1 MTAPDKEKTKK
12 SCFVIAPIGA
22 AGSDTRKRSDK
33 VLRHIF
39 RSALE
44 ENYTVT
50 RADEIDE
57 AGMITSQI
65 LRAVQD
71 SHLVV
76 ADLTETNP
84 NVLYELAV
92 RHAIEKPVIHVIE
105 PRLSKIPFD
114 IAGFR
119 TIEFDI
125 TDPDSIEIAVDKLRK
140 FAAQAEAGKWGENPI
155 KLANIMRPSKDDSPE
170 MLLLK
175 QAVEG
180 ISMISE
186 RLENLES
193 SGRTGFYGDRQV
205 VPGDIAQWWAARN
218 RAWHQTLDPEILR
231 RTMESVYK
239 SVGVKN
245 AQEFDRA
252 LQHVADFAIPQAL
265 RTAKKDVTEN
275 ASKSA
280 EVPKPDVRPAPADP
294 PHAQKSQSAMPR
306 PKPDSK

>member
-1 MTAPDKEKTKK
+1 MTAANTEKPKK
-12 SCFVIAPIGA
+12 TCFVIAPIGA
-22 AGSDTRKRSDK
+22 AGTETRKRSDK

-44 ENYTVT
+44 EKYIVT

-76 ADLTETNP
+76 ADLTETNA

-92 RHAIEKPVIHVIE
+92 RHMIEKPVIHLIE

-125 TDPDSIEIAVDKLRK
+125 TDPDSIEVAVDKLRK
-140 FAAQAEAGKWGENPI
+140 FAAQAEAGKGWGETPI
-155 KLANIMRPSKDDSPE
+155 KLANVMRPTEGDKPE
-170 MLLLK
+170 LLLLK

-180 ISMISE
+180 ISNVAA
-186 RLENLES
+186 RLATFEPLQPITTWGALKLPGPANSLASFYTDKPEYFGPPKNAYLATMNLQPEPTQPEKA
-193 SGRTGFYGDRQV
+193 GAEPRKKHV
-205 VPGDIAQWWAARN
+205 VPG
-218 RAWHQTLDPEILR
+218 R
-231 RTMESVYK
+231 RRR
-239 SVGVKN
+239 GVK
-245 AQEFDRA
+245 E
-252 LQHVADFAIPQAL
+252 P
-265 RTAKKDVTEN
+265 
-275 ASKSA
+275 
-280 EVPKPDVRPAPADP
+280 
-294 PHAQKSQSAMPR
+294 
-306 PKPDSK
+306 